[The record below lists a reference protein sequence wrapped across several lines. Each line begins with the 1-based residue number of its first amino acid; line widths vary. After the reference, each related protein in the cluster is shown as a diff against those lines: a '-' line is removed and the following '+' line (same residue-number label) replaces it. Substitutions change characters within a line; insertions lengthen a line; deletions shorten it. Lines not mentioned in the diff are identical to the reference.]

1 MKIAAIVVLLTL
13 TIVGICRGQQEQKR
27 ELPSS
32 CVKTVLV
39 VGALPN
45 GPFKILPKE
54 TYKRSPV
61 LKFQIQEDGTVSDVS
76 ITRSSGVVDIDKKLR
91 ASAARW
97 KYKPRPAGCGVIEN
111 EMSVTIDWGE

>member
-1 MKIAAIVVLLTL
+1 MKIVTIAALLTL
-13 TIVGICRGQQEQKR
+13 AVVGICRGQQEQKR

-39 VGALPN
+39 GALPN

-54 TYKRSPV
+54 TYKRSPIV
-61 LKFQIQEDGTVSDVS
+61 KFQIQEDGTVSAVA
-76 ITRSSGVVDIDKKLR
+76 ITRSSGVADIDKKLR
-91 ASAARW
+91 ASVARW
-97 KYKPRPAGCGVIEN
+97 KYKPRPAGCGVIET